1 MLFQSI
7 RLKVIP
13 DYWKWHRE
21 TNVLR
26 EPEGEKKET
35 LKNHKRNEKRKD
47 SREIDKYWW

>member
-13 DYWKWHRE
+13 DYSKWHRE

-26 EPEGEKKET
+26 EPEDKKKET
-35 LKNHKRNEKRKD
+35 LKNHKRNEKKKD
-47 SREIDKYWW
+47 SRESDKY